1 MTAIETTLA
10 GDEPAISYIDPAM
23 SALRRLVV
31 RCVEGATGQ
40 RRLRAIYR
48 AFRADG
54 GTEEVFWDEIL
65 RRSEITL
72 DFDRSALARIPRE
85 GPLLVVANHPYGLV
99 DGFALCWLI
108 SQVRPDFQ
116 LLINSVLVQAPETRK
131 HLLPLDFSCTK
142 QAQETN
148 IRSRAAARTHLGEG
162 GALLVFPAGGI
173 STAPDRL
180 GRRPAMDAPWQGIVG
195 QLAQRARCPVLPVHF
210 EGQNSRL
217 FQMVSHVSVTLR
229 LALMAGEIRRRF
241 GTRVGMTIGDV
252 IAPDELASITDRK
265 ALAAE
270 LCRRTYALGGID
282 TTVPGVI
289 LPYPDAVQDR
299 PRPWWW

>member
-1 MTAIETTLA
+1 
-10 GDEPAISYIDPAM
+10 M
-23 SALRRLVV
+23 SSLRRLVV
-31 RCVEGATGQ
+31 RCVERATGQ

-54 GTEEVFWDEIL
+54 GTEDVFWNEIL
-65 RRSEITL
+65 RRSDITL
-72 DFDRSALARIPRE
+72 DFNRDALARIPRE
-85 GPLLVVANHPYGLV
+85 GALLVVANHPYGLV
-99 DGFALCWLI
+99 DGFSLCWLI
-108 SQVRPDFQ
+108 SQVRPDFK
-116 LLINSVLVQAPETRK
+116 LLINSVLVQAPETRR

-142 QAQETN
+142 EAQETN
-148 IRSRAAARTHLGEG
+148 IRSRAAARRHLSDG

-180 GRRPAMDAPWQGIVG
+180 GRRPAMDGPWQSVAG
-195 QLAQRARCPVLPVHF
+195 QLAQRAECPVLPVYF

-217 FQMVSHVSVTLR
+217 FQVVSHFSVTLR

-241 GTRVGMTIGDV
+241 GTRVGMTIGEV
-252 IAPDELASITDRK
+252 IAPDALAGFSDRK

-282 TTVPGVI
+282 TSLPGVI
-289 LPYPDAVQDR
+289 VPYPAAIQDR

>member
-1 MTAIETTLA
+1 MTAIETTLV
-10 GDEPAISYIDPAM
+10 GDEPAISYIDPAW
-23 SALRRLVV
+23 SSLRRFVV
-31 RCVEGATGQ
+31 RCVEGTTGQ
-40 RRLRAIYR
+40 RKLRAIYR

-54 GTEEVFWDEIL
+54 GTAEVFWDEFL
-65 RRSEITL
+65 TRSAIKL
-72 DFDRSALARIPRE
+72 DFNRDALSRIPRD

-108 SQVRPDFQ
+108 NQVRPDFK
-116 LLINSVLVQAPETRK
+116 LLINSVLVQAPETRR

-142 QAQETN
+142 DAQAIN
-148 IRSRAAARTHLGEG
+148 VRSRAAARQHLGDG
-162 GALLVFPAGGI
+162 GAVLVFPAGAI

-180 GRRPAMDAPWQGIVG
+180 GRRPAMDGPWQPIVA
-195 QLAQRARCPVLPVHF
+195 QLAQRGRCPVLPVYF

-217 FQMVSHVSVTLR
+217 FQCVSHFSVTLR

-241 GTRVGMTIGDV
+241 GTRVGLTVGDA
-252 IAPDELASITDRK
+252 IAPEDLASFTDRK

-289 LPYPDAVQDR
+289 VPYPAAIQDK
-299 PRPWWW
+299 PRKW

>member
-1 MTAIETTLA
+1 
-10 GDEPAISYIDPAM
+10 M
-23 SALRRLVV
+23 SSLRRVVV
-31 RCVEGATGQ
+31 RCVERATGQ

-54 GTEEVFWDEIL
+54 GTTEVFWDEIL
-65 RRSEITL
+65 RRSGIRL
-72 DFDRSALARIPRE
+72 DFDQGALARIPRE

-99 DGFALCWLI
+99 DGFSLCWLI

-116 LLINSVLVQAPETRK
+116 LLINSVLVQAPETRR

-142 QAQETN
+142 EAQEIN
-148 IRSRAAARTHLGEG
+148 IRSRAAARQHLDQG

-180 GRRPAMDAPWQGIVG
+180 GLRPAMDGPWQPIVG
-195 QLAQRARCPVLPVHF
+195 QLAQRARCPILPIHF
-210 EGQNSRL
+210 EGQNSWL
-217 FQMVSHVSVTLR
+217 FQFVSHFSVTLR

-241 GTRVGMTIGDV
+241 GTRVRMTIGDV
-252 IAPDELASITDRK
+252 IRPEELTGFSDRK
-265 ALAAE
+265 ALASE

-282 TTVPGVI
+282 TSVPGVVI
-289 LPYPDAVQDR
+289 PYPEAIQDR
-299 PRPWWW
+299 PRRW